1 MAGVDGECAR
11 IDFIFVFAVLSDRVQ
26 HSITKFT
33 TVWLLNISQL
43 KVRHVHKI
51 IAFFRLF
58 HSIQPVKVGEWAA
71 RLSDASWD
79 DGLVRPRVSYSGKST
94 KLFFTS
100 RNGDSC
106 KLNNVIAVISEALGV
121 LARRNAQMNVCLV
134 GRVQHIRVDWVHYAI
149 IHDEEVVSR
158 LELVRI
164 VADEVE

>member
-1 MAGVDGECAR
+1 M
-11 IDFIFVFAVLSDRVQ
+11 
-26 HSITKFT
+26 
-33 TVWLLNISQL
+33 
-43 KVRHVHKI
+43 RHVHKI

-121 LARRNAQMNVCLV
+121 LARRNA
-134 GRVQHIRVDWVHYAI
+134 
-149 IHDEEVVSR
+149 
-158 LELVRI
+158 
-164 VADEVE
+164 